1 MMKKPVVII
10 PCSGIG
16 KAYGTICREA
26 VYEVVERRR
35 PDQARTLC
43 LGLLTKGD
51 EEAIDLLKKSPC
63 ISVDGCAKK
72 CSYKNIE
79 RMAEKTSIPLTIM
92 DLFRKHRDLNPNDL
106 DLGTVLHLEEGG
118 KYLVH
123 LLADEICH
131 VMDGMRDIDE

>member
-1 MMKKPVVII
+1 MKKPVVII

-35 PDQARTLC
+35 PDKARTLC

-51 EEAIDLLKKSPC
+51 EEAIDLLKESPC

-79 RMAEKTSIPLTIM
+79 RMAEKTSIPFTIM

-106 DLGTVLHLEEGG
+106 DLGTVLHLGEGG

-131 VMDGMRDIDE
+131 VMDRMGDKDE

>member
-1 MMKKPVVII
+1 MKQTFVII

-26 VYEVVERRR
+26 AYEVVERRR
-35 PDQARTLC
+35 PKQARTLC

-51 EEAIDLLKKSPC
+51 KDAINLLKESHC

-79 RMAEKTSIPLTIM
+79 RMVEKTSIPFTIM

-106 DLGTVLHLEEGG
+106 NLGTVLHLKEGG

-131 VMDGMRDIDE
+131 EMDRMEDKDE

>member
-1 MMKKPVVII
+1 MKKPIVVI

-35 PDQARTLC
+35 PNEARTLC
-43 LGLLTKGD
+43 LGLLTKAD
-51 EEAIDLLKKSPC
+51 EEAISVLKENPC

-72 CSYKNIE
+72 CSFKNIE
-79 RMAEKTSIPLTIM
+79 RMAEKTPIPFTIM
-92 DLFRKHRDLNPNDL
+92 DLFRKHRGLNPNDL
-106 DLGTVLHLEEGG
+106 DLGTVLHLKEGG

-123 LLADEICH
+123 LLADEICSE
-131 VMDGMRDIDE
+131 MDRLENK

>member
-1 MMKKPVVII
+1 MKKTFVII

-26 VYEVVERRR
+26 VYEVVECRR
-35 PDQARTLC
+35 PDKARTLC

-51 EEAIDLLKKSPC
+51 EEAIDLLKKNPC

-79 RMAEKTSIPLTIM
+79 RMVEKTPIPFTIM
-92 DLFRKHRDLNPNDL
+92 DLFRKYRGLNSNEP

-118 KYLVH
+118 KRLVH

-131 VMDGMRDIDE
+131 EMDKMGNKDE

>member
-1 MMKKPVVII
+1 MMKKSFVII

-26 VYEVVERRR
+26 VYEVVERSG
-35 PDQARTLC
+35 PDKAQTLC
-43 LGLLTKGD
+43 LGLLTRGD
-51 EEAIDLLKKSPC
+51 EDAINLLKERHC

-79 RMAEKTSIPLTIM
+79 RIVKKTSIPFTIM

-106 DLGTVLHLEEGG
+106 DLGTVLNLEEGG

-131 VMDGMRDIDE
+131 EMDRMEDKDG

>member
-1 MMKKPVVII
+1 MKKPVVII

-16 KAYGTICREA
+16 KAYGTICRDA

-35 PDQARTLC
+35 PDKARTLC

-51 EEAIDLLKKSPC
+51 EEAIDLLKESPC

-79 RMAEKTSIPLTIM
+79 RMAEKTPISFTIM
-92 DLFRKHRDLNPNDL
+92 DLFRKHRGLNPNDL
-106 DLGTVLHLEEGG
+106 DLGTVLHLKEGG
-118 KYLVH
+118 KRLVH

-131 VMDGMRDIDE
+131 EMDRMENKDE

>member
-1 MMKKPVVII
+1 MKKPIIVI

-16 KAYGTICREA
+16 KAHGTICREA

-35 PDQARTLC
+35 PNEARTLC

-51 EEAIDLLKKSPC
+51 EEAITLLKENPC

-79 RMAEKTSIPLTIM
+79 RMAEKIPIPITIM
-92 DLFRKHRDLNPNDL
+92 DLFRKYSDLNPNEF
-106 DLGTVLHLEEGG
+106 DLGTVLRLEEGG
-118 KYLVH
+118 KRLVH
-123 LLADEICH
+123 LMADEICRQINRIE
-131 VMDGMRDIDE
+131 GQNE